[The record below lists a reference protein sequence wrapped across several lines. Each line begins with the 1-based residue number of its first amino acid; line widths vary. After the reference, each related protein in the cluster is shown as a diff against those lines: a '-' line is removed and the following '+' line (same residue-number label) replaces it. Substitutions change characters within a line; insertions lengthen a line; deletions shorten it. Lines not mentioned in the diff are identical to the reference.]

1 MMKQICT
8 AVIFL
13 ALAFAANAQEPRH
26 GIRTGTVQQVD
37 EHAKTITIK
46 SEDGTEH
53 TLQIEART
61 KFHGVHGNSRNT
73 TDKLQ
78 GMKPGTQV
86 AAHYTAAGTAENAVE
101 IDNIGADGLKTIEAT
116 ITHLDRGEKTLTV
129 QNPDGSNQTFHMSDS
144 TARYAAEQFDQG
156 SANSLKVILYYSGHK
171 EGHPVAHYFK
181 KAM

>member
-1 MMKQICT
+1 MMKRICT
-8 AVIFL
+8 VAIFL

-73 TDKLQ
+73 TDKIQ
-78 GMKPGTQV
+78 GLKPGTQV

-101 IDNIGADGLKTIEAT
+101 IDNIGPDGLKTMQAHHHPHRSRRKIAHRTNRRRQQPNLSHVRQHRPIRRRT
-116 ITHLDRGEKTLTV
+116 IRPRHR
-129 QNPDGSNQTFHMSDS
+129 
-144 TARYAAEQFDQG
+144 
-156 SANSLKVILYYSGHK
+156 
-171 EGHPVAHYFK
+171 HP
-181 KAM
+181 

>member
-1 MMKQICT
+1 MMKRICT
-8 AVIFL
+8 VAIFL
-13 ALAFAANAQEPRH
+13 ALVLAANGQEPRH
-26 GIRTGTVQQVD
+26 GIRTGTVEQVD

-46 SEDGTEH
+46 SEDGTDH

-73 TDKLQ
+73 TDNIQ
-78 GMKPGTQV
+78 GLKPGTQV
-86 AAHYTAAGTAENAVE
+86 AAHYTSTGTVENAVE
-101 IDNIGADGLKTIEAT
+101 IDNIGPDGLKTMQAT
-116 ITHLDRGEKTLTV
+116 ITHIDRGEKSLTV
-129 QNPDGSNQTFHMSDS
+129 QTADGSNQTFHMSDS

-156 SANSLKVILYYSGHK
+156 TGPLNVFLYYSGHK

>member
-8 AVIFL
+8 VIVLL
-13 ALAFAANAQEPRH
+13 ALALAANAQAPRH

-37 EHAKTITIK
+37 EHAKSVTIK
-46 SEDGTEH
+46 SDDGTEH

-73 TDKLQ
+73 TDKIQ
-78 GMKPGTQV
+78 GLKPGAQL

>member
-1 MMKQICT
+1 MKKRICT
-8 AVIFL
+8 FATLL
-13 ALAFAANAQEPRH
+13 ALAFVANGQASRH

-37 EHAKTITIK
+37 EHAKTVTIK

-61 KFHGVHGNSRNT
+61 KLHGVHGNSRNT
-73 TDKLQ
+73 IDKIRGL
-78 GMKPGTQV
+78 KPGTEV
-86 AAHYTAAGTAENAVE
+86 AAHYTAAGTSENAIE
-101 IDNIGADGLKTIEAT
+101 IDNIGPDGLKSIEAT
-116 ITHLDRGEKTLTV
+116 ITHIDRGEKTLTV
-129 QNPDGSNQTFHMSDS
+129 QTADGSNETFHMSDS

-156 SANSLKVILYYSGHK
+156 SATPLKVTLYYSRQK

>member
-1 MMKQICT
+1 MKRFCIIAILMTLCIAT
-8 AVIFL
+8 S
-13 ALAFAANAQEPRH
+13 AQEPHH
-26 GIRTGTVQQVD
+26 GIQVGTVEKVD

-46 SEDGTEH
+46 SGDGTEL

-61 KFHGVHGNSRNT
+61 KLHGVHGNSRNT
-73 TDKLQ
+73 IDKIRGL
-78 GMKPGTQV
+78 KPGTEV

-101 IDNIGADGLKTIEAT
+101 IDNIGPDGLKSIEAT
-116 ITHLDRGEKTLTV
+116 ITHIDRGEKTLTV
-129 QNPDGSNQTFHMSDS
+129 QTADGSNETFHMSDS

-156 SANSLKVILYYSGHK
+156 TANPLKVILYYSGHK